1 MDINMLKDVKFD
13 QESTGGYDI
22 EQVDRFIQDIMKE
35 FENQDRQMTVLAS
48 KLQDYREDENSL
60 KTILLNAQ
68 KLADST
74 VKEAKQRAE
83 IILRDARIKSE
94 TLVEKTAELREKE
107 EEKLNTLKGEISDF
121 KISIL
126 KMYKNH
132 IEAISSIPEYSKD
145 EISETDDTDDID
157 DIDEGIDYSF
167 LEDSDDL
174 NDKMD
179 MSQTQIFGDAEEE
192 KTEDAFDGKSS
203 KFDFSDLSLE
213 DEFTQI

>member
-1 MDINMLKDVKFD
+1 MDLNMLKDVRFD
-13 QESTGGYDI
+13 KENNGGYDV
-22 EQVDRFIQDIMKE
+22 EQVDRFIEDIMKE
-35 FENQDRQMTVLAS
+35 FENQDRQMAVLAS

-107 EEKLNTLKGEISDF
+107 EEKLNMLKGEISDF

-132 IEAISSIPEYSKD
+132 IEAISSIPEYSEEELEDNTD
-145 EISETDDTDDID
+145 EEENS
-157 DIDEGIDYSF
+157 IDYSF
-167 LEDSDDL
+167 LDEEPNENVLEED
-174 NDKMD
+174 MD
-179 MSQTQIFGDAEEE
+179 ISKTQVFGEEE
-192 KTEDAFDGKSS
+192 KDEDNFDGKSS

>member
-1 MDINMLKDVKFD
+1 MDINMLKDVRFD
-13 QESTGGYDI
+13 EDSNGGYDV
-22 EQVDRFIQDIMKE
+22 EQVDKFIQDIMKE
-35 FENQDRQMTVLAS
+35 FEDQDRQMAVLAS

-107 EEKLNTLKGEISDF
+107 EEKLNMLKGEISDF

-132 IEAISSIPEYSKD
+132 IEAISSIPEYSEEEVVDNDD
-145 EISETDDTDDID
+145 EEASIDYGFLEEEPKEELKEEIDMSET
-157 DIDEGIDYSF
+157 
-167 LEDSDDL
+167 
-174 NDKMD
+174 
-179 MSQTQIFGDAEEE
+179 QVFGDDKE
-192 KTEDAFDGKSS
+192 EDAFDGKSS